1 MLQRALFS
9 VLALFLVTAGTAS
22 AHHHHAPDLPPLV
35 SVEWLAQQIDP
46 ADLDSNLVI
55 LDIRSA
61 IDGGDRAAFEAGHIP
76 GAIYSSYTEA
86 GWRQSVDGIP
96 GKLPPIDD
104 LEQLIGGLGIS
115 NDHGVVI
122 VPAGVGSTDFGSAA
136 RIYWTFKLLGHD
148 KVSILNGGYRA
159 WVEAEQPIATGWHTL
174 PATTFSAEFRPELI
188 ADTDTVAAAR
198 DNGIQLVDN
207 RPVEQFLGRDKHP
220 VARAAGTIP
229 GSLNLE
235 QHNLTEADTAFLL
248 NSDSLQ
254 ALLQNAEIQPDQ
266 QTITFCNTG
275 HWSALGW
282 FALSEVAGLPDVAMY
297 DGSMVE
303 WAQEPNRPLQ
313 TERRGVAGLID
324 RILN

>member
-1 MLQRALFS
+1 MLKRVLFS
-9 VLALFLVTAGTAS
+9 VLVLLLAS
-22 AHHHHAPDLPPLV
+22 ASNASEHNNLTPLV
-35 SVEWLAQQIDP
+35 SVEWLAEQIAQ
-46 ADLDSNLVI
+46 ADSDSNLVI

-61 IDGGDRAAFEAGHIP
+61 IDGGDRGAFEAGHIP
-76 GAIYSSYTEA
+76 GAIYSNYTEA
-86 GWRQSVDGIP
+86 GWRQSVAGIP

-104 LEQLIGGLGIS
+104 LEQIISGLGIS
-115 NDHGVVI
+115 NDHSVVV

-148 KVSILNGGYRA
+148 NVSILNGGYRA
-159 WVEAEQPIATGWHTL
+159 WVEADQPIATGWNTL
-174 PATTFSAEFRPELI
+174 PATTFSANFRPELI
-188 ADTDTVAAAR
+188 ADTDTVAAAS

-207 RPVEQFLGRDKHP
+207 RPVDQFLGRDKHP

-229 GSLNLE
+229 GSLNLD
-235 QHNLTEADTAFLL
+235 QHDLTEEGTAFIL

-254 ALLQNAEIQPDQ
+254 ALLQQAEIQPDQ

-282 FALSEVAGLPDVAMY
+282 FALSEVVGLPDVAMY

-303 WAQEPNRPLQ
+303 WAQETNRPLQ

-324 RILN
+324 RLLN